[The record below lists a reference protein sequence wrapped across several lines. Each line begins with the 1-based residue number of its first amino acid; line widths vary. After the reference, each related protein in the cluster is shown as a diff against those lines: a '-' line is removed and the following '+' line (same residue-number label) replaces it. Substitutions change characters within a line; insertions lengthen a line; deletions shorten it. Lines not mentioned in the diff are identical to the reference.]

1 MAAAT
6 AMHSTALAGQSLLKP
21 VNELSR
27 KVGAGEARVT
37 MAKGSSSSIWWV
49 SDLDHQIGMSLDF
62 P

>member
-21 VNELSR
+21 VNELFR

-37 MAKGSSSSIWWV
+37 MAKGSSSSIW
-49 SDLDHQIGMSLDF
+49 
-62 P
+62 